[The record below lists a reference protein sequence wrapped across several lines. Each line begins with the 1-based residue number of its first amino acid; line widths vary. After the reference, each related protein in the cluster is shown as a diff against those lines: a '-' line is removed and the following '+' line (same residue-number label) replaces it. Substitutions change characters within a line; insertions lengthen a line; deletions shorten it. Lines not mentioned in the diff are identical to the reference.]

1 MVEDRTRA
9 GYQVL
14 RGFTLEL
21 RGLLYSNCPVV
32 GSSSGS
38 QSGSAAGLWARPTAG
53 IKGSVGRGGVS
64 GARSDLAA
72 SSAARCRSRLSS
84 SSWYAW
90 SRRHSS
96 PRNNS
101 SVPGNCA
108 RTAGATAIVTTAS
121 ISLTR
126 CPSFVYQRCY
136 RSQRNGEPLRT
147 VSQDNLIGAKFPEF
161 KSPLKTFPAAADHG
175 AADEVRGLRT
185 PWSMPA
191 GTDCHWV
198 ARHRCPP

>member
-1 MVEDRTRA
+1 VTSILIWRRPCAELRWPEVQITPQLSAGSDYRILAYGRGQDA
-9 GYQVL
+9 RRGYQVL

-21 RGLLYSNCPVV
+21 RGLLYSNCPVPVPVPVSMPVV

-38 QSGSAAGLWARPTAG
+38 QSGSAAGLWARPTA
-53 IKGSVGRGGVS
+53 GRGGVS

-84 SSWYAW
+84 SNWYAW

-126 CPSFVYQRCY
+126 CPSFVYLRCY
-136 RSQRNGEPLRT
+136 RSQRNGEP
-147 VSQDNLIGAKFPEF
+147 
-161 KSPLKTFPAAADHG
+161 
-175 AADEVRGLRT
+175 
-185 PWSMPA
+185 
-191 GTDCHWV
+191 
-198 ARHRCPP
+198 

>member
-21 RGLLYSNCPVV
+21 RGLLYSNCPVPVPVPVSMPVV

-38 QSGSAAGLWARPTAG
+38 QSGSAAGLLARPTAG

-84 SSWYAW
+84 SNWYAW

-126 CPSFVYQRCY
+126 CPSFVYQRCC
-136 RSQRNGEPLRT
+136 RPQRNGEPLRT
-147 VSQDNLIGAKFPEF
+147 VSQDNLLGAKFPEF
-161 KSPLKTFPAAADHG
+161 KSTLKPFPAAADHG
-175 AADEVRGLRT
+175 GADDVRGLST
-185 PWSMPA
+185 P
-191 GTDCHWV
+191 
-198 ARHRCPP
+198 

>member
-1 MVEDRTRA
+1 GQDARR

-14 RGFTLEL
+14 RGFTLVL
-21 RGLLYSNCPVV
+21 RDLLYSNCPVPVPVSMPVV

-72 SSAARCRSRLSS
+72 SSGARCRFLLRFFIS
-84 SSWYAW
+84 YAW
-90 SRRHSS
+90 SCLHSA

-101 SVPGNCA
+101 SVPGNCV

-121 ISLTR
+121 IILTR
-126 CPSFVYQRCY
+126 CPS
-136 RSQRNGEPLRT
+136 
-147 VSQDNLIGAKFPEF
+147 
-161 KSPLKTFPAAADHG
+161 
-175 AADEVRGLRT
+175 
-185 PWSMPA
+185 
-191 GTDCHWV
+191 
-198 ARHRCPP
+198 

>member
-1 MVEDRTRA
+1 MVEDGTRA
-9 GYQVL
+9 GGYQVL

-21 RGLLYSNCPVV
+21 RGLLYSNCPVPVSMPVV

-38 QSGSAAGLWARPTAG
+38 QSGSAAGLLARPTAG
-53 IKGSVGRGGVS
+53 IKGSVCKGGVS

-84 SSWYAW
+84 SNWYAW

-126 CPSFVYQRCY
+126 CPSFVYLRCY

-147 VSQDNLIGAKFPEF
+147 VSQDNLIGAKFPEC
-161 KSPLKTFPAAADHG
+161 KAPAENFSG
-175 AADEVRGLRT
+175 SR
-185 PWSMPA
+185 
-191 GTDCHWV
+191 
-198 ARHRCPP
+198 